1 MKLLVQRVNNASVE
15 VNEKIIG
22 EINKGFLVFLG
33 ITHTDTEEIA
43 DYLVNKLLNLRVFED
58 QNEKM
63 NLSLKDIKGQL
74 LIISQFTLYADTKKS
89 GNRPSFTD
97 AAKPEDANKLYE
109 YFIAKCKGKGIYT
122 QNGEFGAH
130 MNVKLLNDGPV
141 TIMLEKENM

>member
-1 MKLLVQRVNNASVE
+1 MKLLVQRVSNASVE

-22 EINKGFLVFLG
+22 KIDKGFLVFLG

-58 QNEKM
+58 ENEKM

-89 GNRPSFTD
+89 GNRPSFTE
-97 AAKPEDANKLYE
+97 AAKPEDANKLYK
-109 YFIAKCKGKGIYT
+109 YFIDKCKEKGIYT

>member
-1 MKLLVQRVNNASVE
+1 MRLLIQRVTNASVE
-15 VNEKIIG
+15 VDEKIIG
-22 EINKGFLVFLG
+22 EIDKGFLVFLG

-109 YFIAKCKGKGIYT
+109 YFIAKCKEKGIYT
-122 QNGEFGAH
+122 QNGEFAAH
-130 MNVKLLNDGPV
+130 MKVELLNDGPV

>member
-1 MKLLVQRVNNASVE
+1 MKLLIQRVSNASVE
-15 VNEKIIG
+15 VNKQIIG
-22 EINKGFLVFLG
+22 EVDKGFLVFLG

-58 QNEKM
+58 ENEKM
-63 NLSLKDIKGQL
+63 NLSLKDIQGQL

-97 AAKPEDANKLYE
+97 AAKPEYANKLYE
-109 YFIAKCKGKGIYT
+109 YFVSKCKEKSIYT
-122 QNGEFGAH
+122 QTGEFGAH
-130 MNVKLLNDGPV
+130 MKVNILNDGPV

>member
-15 VNEKIIG
+15 VNRKVIGKID
-22 EINKGFLVFLG
+22 KGFLVFLG
-33 ITHTDTEEIA
+33 ITHTDTKEIA

-58 QNEKM
+58 ENEKM
-63 NLSLKDIKGQL
+63 NLSLKDIQGQL

-97 AAKPEDANKLYE
+97 AAKPGHANKLYE
-109 YFIAKCKGKGIYT
+109 YFIAKCKEKGIYT
-122 QNGEFGAH
+122 QTGEFGAH
-130 MNVKLLNDGPV
+130 MDVKILNDGPV